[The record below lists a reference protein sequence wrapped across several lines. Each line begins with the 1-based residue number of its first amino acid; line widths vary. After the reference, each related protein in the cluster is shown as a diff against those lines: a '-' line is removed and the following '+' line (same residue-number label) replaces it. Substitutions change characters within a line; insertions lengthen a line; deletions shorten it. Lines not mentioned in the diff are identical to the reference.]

1 MKERP
6 DLNDGKD
13 WSEMDLY
20 RFSIYRWDVR
30 GQPYV

>member
-13 WSEMDLY
+13 WFEMDLEELAT
-20 RFSIYRWDVR
+20 VR
-30 GQPYV
+30 IVRSEPK